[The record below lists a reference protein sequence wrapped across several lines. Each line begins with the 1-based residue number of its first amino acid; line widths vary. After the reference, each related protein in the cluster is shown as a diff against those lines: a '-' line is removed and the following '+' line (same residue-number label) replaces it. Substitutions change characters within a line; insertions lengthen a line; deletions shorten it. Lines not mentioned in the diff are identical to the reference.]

1 MASENTETNAG
12 NDEETARQS
21 EANEH
26 DYAHTSDSN
35 FTPMEAPPSMGTPA
49 ADGVVSAEESLPAPA
64 DPEQSASV
72 LPSET
77 LPGDVPEPAVGAEV
91 DCPGGNEVETS
102 SLPLHNEA
110 DPKPAASESATIA
123 STATQRGPRRPKRP
137 EDKSCACCKSD
148 FERHG
153 RSFNRRAVYTFTS
166 PETVQWIYP
175 DSVVNDKSFL
185 CETCAQVIRS
195 NCKRKQT
202 GKRSMWLKPPAAK
215 QVCLGMIRRLA
226 ILP

>member
-1 MASENTETNAG
+1 MASENTNAG
-12 NDEETARQS
+12 NDEETATPS

-26 DYAHTSDSN
+26 DYAHTSDNN
-35 FTPMEAPPSMGTPA
+35 FNPTEAPLSSGTPV
-49 ADGVVSAEESLPAPA
+49 ADGGVTAEESLPTPA

-72 LPSET
+72 LPSGS
-77 LPGDVPEPAVGAEV
+77 LPVDLPEPAVGAEV
-91 DCPGGNEVETS
+91 DCPGGNEVEAS
-102 SLPLHNEA
+102 SLPLQIEA
-110 DPKPAASESATIA
+110 DHPKTAAPEIA
-123 STATQRGPRRPKRP
+123 ITASPVLQRRGPRRPTRP
-137 EDKSCACCKSD
+137 EDRSCACCKSE

-153 RSFNRRAVYTFTS
+153 RSFNRRAVYTFTT

-195 NCKRKQT
+195 KCKRKQT

-215 QVCLGMIRRLA
+215 QVCAIRQSLV
-226 ILP
+226 IGYS